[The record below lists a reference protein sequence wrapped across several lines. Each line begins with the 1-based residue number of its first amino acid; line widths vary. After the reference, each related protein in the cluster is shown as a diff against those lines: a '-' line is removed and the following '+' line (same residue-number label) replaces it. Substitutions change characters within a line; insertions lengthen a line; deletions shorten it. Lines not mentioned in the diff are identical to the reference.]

1 MANSNVVV
9 TPEKT
14 VIDKQIEFVALPLH
28 DGEIGIAAKHS
39 PMIGRLAW
47 RDAFDRG
54 GQSGHSTLMEGSSKS
69 MRTWVSA

>member
-1 MANSNVVV
+1 MAELQCVVV

-39 PMIGRLAW
+39 PNDWSSWTW

-54 GQSGHSTLMEGSSKS
+54 
-69 MRTWVSA
+69 RTVRVVLR